1 MIKLFEPF
9 RPKIQLHIRQDF
21 LRELWDKYVPVSS
34 ESYDHIS
41 LVYLKG
47 ITGEADKGTKQVQVL
62 VDLILRNI
70 NLQIN
75 MSRNPMLVTRKV
87 VNNSLRYTLKHYLTQ
102 LKRTDLRTF
111 QDLNQYVTY
120 LRQAEAENKRF
131 ESWRSDSQVLR
142 QMEKEYHILQRFSQ
156 NLRELSSVR
165 SFEIERRLGN
175 ELLRSMKKTEYR
187 IFAKNMVWQER
198 QQIAEYIRNCEN
210 TEYRQI
216 VERLVS
222 EPELKA
228 VWDKENFISKGFLL
242 ERIEKY
248 FGQEELWKFY
258 HKVLFPKKDRYK
270 EVITFSEEVIYDE
283 KNLIA
288 EADMHGEENIVL
300 EQDTGSEK
308 VYRFH
313 KGILIWEKNRKGMVQ
328 YLEQLSG
335 EKVHYFWERIQDRV
349 AEILDRQESEFLR
362 EKAEPETEDP
372 ESLNVYRMFYAK
384 LEKMQKDY
392 LLEISES
399 LRDIVEETQ
408 KQDGAEILTH
418 IMNLRTLL
426 RNSESPVE
434 LEKVVTTV
442 EEAENEHLIKKTADQ
457 EPEDGQIRSLAIQSF
472 QNVVHRIE
480 RNVEYSL
487 QEQKNRIVKREID
500 VLNRYQDILRT
511 KGTIWES
518 LWQEEAE
525 KEFLLKYKEL
535 PLSEKAVQK
544 LWSWSKAL
552 LVDPEYRSEDHTVQK
567 QQENTETVRQDAVHE
582 SERNMDI
589 ADEKV
594 VSERNMD
601 IAEEKVVSNESVAIE
616 YRTEYQ
622 KLIKRL
628 NDYGKQYS
636 FHIEYRENSIINEQV
651 QELIMQTRKL
661 EPEQYSS
668 FIRVFSDMIQVRRR
682 KIREDTAISRQIL
695 RQMESYDTEVEK
707 IFHTYYGVQL
717 DEKAVRKLQDW
728 SEALQEGSRLILA
741 DHTVTEFQEDQEIV
755 LQNLDEGMTI
765 EERTEFQKLIEQ
777 LDQYGK
783 HRSFHIEY
791 IESSL
796 TNAVIQELITYV
808 RNLDSEQYSLF
819 IKALTN
825 MTEARQV
832 VQEWKMRD
840 LAQASGQDSSAVQ
853 ALDLEEKKE
862 NAAIPHSEV
871 SYDDEVEKIFRIYY
885 GVQLDKEAV
894 RRLQLWS
901 KTLQESGMSALQE
914 LPVTESQ
921 KNPEQEMV
929 LRNLIGQMNEYG
941 QKNAFHIEYIERSL
955 TNKSVQ
961 ESRYLEV
968 EKVFRSNYGTQLTTE
983 AIRELVDWSEALQ
996 ESGRPGRQ
1004 EKEEFLSEDSRKSKE
1019 LMEGD
1024 MQTEIIRQHIQQAKD
1039 RMELHQLVEQV
1050 NHYAGEAVKLEYREE
1065 QLYNP
1070 SIQKLIWYIRQLD
1083 EEHHRIF
1090 VEQLSKMIEVQQSMQ
1105 AWENADTNMYNLP
1118 EENTVHRVQR
1128 DTAGPD
1134 KELRSRNKKLLVQEK
1149 SLPDLKKQLS
1159 VQEKSLPDLKKQLSA
1174 QEKSLLDLKD
1184 QLTVQ
1189 AGNQSGWKP
1198 RSANSENHS
1207 SAQTLR
1213 FSNRISQRVYEI
1225 YPELS
1230 HRIQEYEA
1238 WRKERY
1244 EKEIRQ
1250 LMVNRPGNV
1259 FLYRPLRLNTT
1270 SDYTAEKKKVQER
1283 DLTGWNQENI
1293 QTAYQTEWNQ
1303 ENIQAAYQTERNQ
1316 ENIKV
1321 PYQIEWNQKSNL
1333 IPEHHP
1339 YESQQELK
1347 HAAPGGQTQPLQ
1359 QDQAGRI
1366 QEERIQ
1372 MKSVQAQMDVRLK
1385 QVEQQLKQVEI
1396 RAGQKENVR
1405 ETAEKIKKL
1414 LHEELH
1420 LEKLRRGMT

>member
-41 LVYLKG
+41 LIYLKG
-47 ITGEADKGTKQVQVL
+47 ITGETDKGTKQIQVL

-75 MSRNPMLVTRKV
+75 MSQNPMLVTRKV

-142 QMEKEYHILQRFSQ
+142 QMEKEYHILQQFSQ

-216 VERLVS
+216 VERLVRDQES
-222 EPELKA
+222 KA
-228 VWDKENFISKGFLL
+228 VWEKEDFISKEFLL

-248 FGQEELWKFY
+248 FGQEEFWKFY
-258 HKVLFPKKDRYK
+258 HKVLFPEKDRY
-270 EVITFSEEVIYDE
+270 EEVTD
-283 KNLIA
+283 
-288 EADMHGEENIVL
+288 
-300 EQDTGSEK
+300 SEK
-308 VYRFH
+308 AYRFH

-335 EKVHYFWERIQDRV
+335 EEVHYFWEQIQDRI

-442 EEAENEHLIKKTADQ
+442 EEAENERLIKKTADQ
-457 EPEDGQIRSLAIQSF
+457 ETEDGQTRSLAIQSF
-472 QNVVHRIE
+472 RNVVHRIE

-594 VSERNMD
+594 VSESNMD

-668 FIRVFSDMIQVRRR
+668 FIRVFSDMIQVRQR
-682 KIREDTAISRQIL
+682 KIREDTAISRQIS

-840 LAQASGQDSSAVQ
+840 LAQASGQDSSAVR

-871 SYDDEVEKIFRIYY
+871 SYDDEVEKI
-885 GVQLDKEAV
+885 
-894 RRLQLWS
+894 
-901 KTLQESGMSALQE
+901 
-914 LPVTESQ
+914 
-921 KNPEQEMV
+921 
-929 LRNLIGQMNEYG
+929 
-941 QKNAFHIEYIERSL
+941 
-955 TNKSVQ
+955 
-961 ESRYLEV
+961 
-968 EKVFRSNYGTQLTTE
+968 FRSNYGTQLTTE

-1065 QLYNP
+1065 QLHNP
-1070 SIQKLIWYIRQLD
+1070 SIQKLIRYIRQLD

-1105 AWENADTNMYNLP
+1105 AWENADTNMYDLP

-1128 DTAGPD
+1128 DAAGPD
-1134 KELRSRNKKLLVQEK
+1134 KELGSRNKKLLVREK
-1149 SLPDLKKQLS
+1149 RSS
-1159 VQEKSLPDLKKQLSA
+1159 VQEKSLPDLEKQLSA
-1174 QEKSLLDLKD
+1174 QEKSLSDLKD

-1198 RSANSENHS
+1198 RSANSENRS
-1207 SAQTLR
+1207 PAQTLR

-1230 HRIQEYEA
+1230 RRIQEYEA
-1238 WRKERY
+1238 WRKEKY
-1244 EKEIRQ
+1244 EKEIHQ

-1259 FLYRPLRLNTT
+1259 LLYRSLRLNTT
-1270 SDYTAEKKKVQER
+1270 SDDTAGKKKVQER
-1283 DLTGWNQENI
+1283 ELTGWNQENI
-1293 QTAYQTEWNQ
+1293 QTAYQTGWD
-1303 ENIQAAYQTERNQ
+1303 Q

-1321 PYQIEWNQKSNL
+1321 PYQTEWNQKPGL
-1333 IPEHHP
+1333 IPEHYP

-1372 MKSVQAQMDVRLK
+1372 MKSAQAQMDVRLK

>member
-41 LVYLKG
+41 LIYLKG
-47 ITGEADKGTKQVQVL
+47 ITGETDKGTKQIQVL

-87 VNNSLRYTLKHYLTQ
+87 VNNSLRYILKHYLTQ

-142 QMEKEYHILQRFSQ
+142 QMEKEYHILQQFSQ
-156 NLRELSSVR
+156 SLRELSSVR

-198 QQIAEYIRNCEN
+198 RQIAEYIRNCED

-216 VERLVS
+216 VERLLRD
-222 EPELKA
+222 PESKA
-228 VWDKENFISKGFLL
+228 VWEKEDFISKEFLL

-248 FGQEELWKFY
+248 FGQEEFWKFY
-258 HKVLFPKKDRYK
+258 HKVLFPEKDRY
-270 EVITFSEEVIYDE
+270 EEVTD
-283 KNLIA
+283 
-288 EADMHGEENIVL
+288 
-300 EQDTGSEK
+300 SEK

-335 EKVHYFWERIQDRV
+335 EKVHYFWEQIQDRV
-349 AEILDRQESEFLR
+349 AEIVERQKSEFSR
-362 EKAEPETEDP
+362 EEAEPETEDP

-399 LRDIVEETQ
+399 LLDIVEETQ

-442 EEAENEHLIKKTADQ
+442 EEAENERLIKKTADQ
-457 EPEDGQIRSLAIQSF
+457 EPEDGQTRSLEIQSF
-472 QNVVHRIE
+472 WNVVHRIE

-500 VLNRYQDILRT
+500 VLHRYHDILRA
-511 KGTIWES
+511 KSTIWES
-518 LWQEEAE
+518 LWREKAE

-544 LWSWSKAL
+544 LWNWSKVL
-552 LVDPEYRSEDHTVQK
+552 LINSEYRSEDHTVER
-567 QQENTETVRQDAVHE
+567 QQENTETVRQDTVHE
-582 SERNMDI
+582 SERNMNI

-594 VSERNMD
+594 VSEKNMD

-636 FHIEYRENSIINEQV
+636 FHIEYGESSIINEQV
-651 QELIMQTRKL
+651 RELLMQIREL

-668 FIRVFSDMIQVRRR
+668 FISVFSDMIQVCRQ
-682 KIREDTAISRQIL
+682 KIREDTAIL
-695 RQMESYDTEVEK
+695 RKMESYDTEVEK
-707 IFHTYYGVQL
+707 IFHTYYGAPL
-717 DEKAVRKLQDW
+717 NEKQVSKQQDW
-728 SEALQEGSRLILA
+728 SETLQEGSRLILA
-741 DHTVTEFQEDQEIV
+741 DHIVTEFQEDQEIASR
-755 LQNLDEGMTI
+755 NPDEEMTI
-765 EERTEFQKLIEQ
+765 EERTE
-777 LDQYGK
+777 
-783 HRSFHIEY
+783 
-791 IESSL
+791 
-796 TNAVIQELITYV
+796 VIQELITYV
-808 RNLDSEQYSLF
+808 QNLDSEQYSLL

-832 VQEWKMRD
+832 VQEWKMRE
-840 LAQASGQDSSAVQ
+840 LAQVSGQASLAVRSF
-853 ALDLEEKKE
+853 DLEDERE
-862 NAAIPHSEV
+862 RAALPHPEV
-871 SYDDEVEKIFRIYY
+871 SYDDKVEKIFRIYY
-885 GVQLDKEAV
+885 GTQLDKEAV
-894 RRLQLWS
+894 RRLRLWS
-901 KTLQESGMSALQE
+901 EALQESGMSVLQE

-921 KNPEQEMV
+921 KDPEQEMI
-929 LRNLIGQMNEYG
+929 LRDLI
-941 QKNAFHIEYIERSL
+941 
-955 TNKSVQ
+955 
-961 ESRYLEV
+961 
-968 EKVFRSNYGTQLTTE
+968 EKVFRSNYGTQLMTE

-996 ESGRPGRQ
+996 ESGRPGQQ
-1004 EKEEFLSEDSRKSKE
+1004 EKEELLSEESRKSEE

-1024 MQTEIIRQHIQQAKD
+1024 MQTEVIRQHIQQAKD

-1065 QLYNP
+1065 QLHNP

-1090 VEQLSKMIEVQQSMQ
+1090 VGQLTKMIEVQQSMK
-1105 AWENADTNMYNLP
+1105 AWENADTKVYDLP

-1128 DTAGPD
+1128 DAAGPD

-1174 QEKSLLDLKD
+1174 QEKSLSDRKD

-1198 RSANSENHS
+1198 RSANSENRS
-1207 SAQTLR
+1207 PAQTLR

-1250 LMVNRPGNV
+1250 LMVKRPGNV

-1333 IPEHHP
+1333 ISEYHP

-1359 QDQAGRI
+1359 QGQAGRI